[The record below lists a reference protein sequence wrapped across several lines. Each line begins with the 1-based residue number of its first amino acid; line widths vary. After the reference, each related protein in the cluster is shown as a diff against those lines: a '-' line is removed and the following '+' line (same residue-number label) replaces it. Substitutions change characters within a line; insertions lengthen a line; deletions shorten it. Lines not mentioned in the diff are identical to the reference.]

1 LQIDLHEAFMPDQLD
16 LAVHPPSSV
25 LKLRDALGFEWP
37 SITAARE
44 RAASTLDTLRRDLY
58 PLIPRETTLVIYG
71 SLARHEFTQGSDVDW
86 TLLADGAASAEHPTV
101 ARRIEGRLREKGLKE
116 PSPGGAFGNLTF
128 SHDLIHRIGGEDD
141 SNSNTTQR
149 LLLLLE
155 STPIGNPEAYKR
167 VVRNVLERYIEED
180 LIGPGD
186 SPYRVPRFLLNDV
199 VRYWRTMAVDFAHKR
214 RARATKG
221 WALRTAKLRMSR
233 KLMYAAGL
241 VSCYSCDD
249 RFGSHRE
256 HYDSRHRERATS
268 QIVDHLSVLVGNTPL
283 DIVADAVL
291 YYFGKISV
299 PAGKLFGAYDEFLAI
314 LNDRDTRDHLKNLPP
329 EAADDDAVYAKVR
342 EIGARFQDALTSIF
356 FDSDTPLRE
365 LTRRYGVF

>member
-1 LQIDLHEAFMPDQLD
+1 MPDQLD
-16 LAVHPPSSV
+16 LAVHPPSPV
-25 LKLRDALGFEWP
+25 MELRDALGSEWP
-37 SITAARE
+37 SITEARGK
-44 RAASTLDTLRRDLY
+44 AASTLDTLHRELY
-58 PLIPRETTLVIYG
+58 PLIPAETALVIYG
-71 SLARHEFTQGSDVDW
+71 SLARHEFTHGSDVDW
-86 TLLADGAASAEHPTV
+86 TLLVDGAASAEHPAT
-101 ARRIEGRLREKGLKE
+101 ARRIEGRLREKELKE
-116 PSPGGAFGNLTF
+116 PAPGGAFGNLTF

-155 STPIGNPEAYKR
+155 STPIGSSDAYNR
-167 VVRNVLERYIEED
+167 VVRNILERYIEED

-214 RARATKG
+214 RARGAKG

-241 VSCYSCDD
+241 VSCYSCEYE
-249 RFGSHRE
+249 FGAQRTAYE
-256 HYDSRHRERATS
+256 PRQRERATV
-268 QIVDHLSVLVGNTPL
+268 QIVDHLLNLVRKTPL

-291 YYFGKISV
+291 YFFGETSGA
-299 PAGKLFGAYDEFLAI
+299 AGKLFGAYDEFLAI
-314 LNDRDTRDHLKNLPP
+314 LNDGDKRKHLDRLPP
-329 EAADDDAVYAKVR
+329 QEADSDPVYATVR
-342 EIGARFQDALTSIF
+342 EIGARFQEALTSIF
-356 FDSDTPLRE
+356 FDRDTPLRE